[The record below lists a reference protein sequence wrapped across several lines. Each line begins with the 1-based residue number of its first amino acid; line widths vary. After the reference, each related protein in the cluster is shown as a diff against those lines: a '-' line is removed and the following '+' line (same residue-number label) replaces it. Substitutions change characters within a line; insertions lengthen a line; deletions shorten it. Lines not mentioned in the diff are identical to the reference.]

1 MIRDTLLICSVVL
14 CFVLF
19 YRIYVMSQQINNL
32 EEKISV
38 LDTFSQSIYNY
49 VSGKEEKDREK
60 EDVITYSNQD
70 IKEQEKLV
78 REQIA
83 QSLNGFLN
91 ATTNNTENFN
101 NNIPL
106 NTKQEESE
114 TENESHEYNVNQ
126 PINQPINQFE
136 DKLTENFE
144 SKEILSEMV
153 SQLKETLIEN
163 NINKVDQE
171 SSNETEPEVHIES
184 HTETQPN
191 ELYNLLNKT
200 FNTENTTL
208 KEFEQQTNNVNTKKV
223 DNKKKEEDLM
233 KMKLQDLKNL
243 AKKNNIK
250 IVDSSNKPKV
260 KKELVMELLNH

>member
-19 YRIYVMSQQINNL
+19 YRIYVMSQQVNNL
-32 EEKISV
+32 EEKINV

-49 VSGKEEKDREK
+49 VSSKEEKEREK
-60 EDVITYSNQD
+60 DDVITYSNQD

-78 REQIA
+78 REHIA
-83 QSLNGFLN
+83 QSLNGLLN
-91 ATTNNTENFN
+91 VNNTENMMN
-101 NNIPL
+101 NNVQT
-106 NTKQEESE
+106 NTIQEDSE
-114 TENESHEYNVNQ
+114 TENESNEYNVNQ
-126 PINQPINQFE
+126 SVNQPVNQFE

-144 SKEILSEMV
+144 SKEIMSEMV

-163 NINKVDQE
+163 NNDKLEQ
-171 SSNETEPEVHIES
+171 EPEVNIES
-184 HTETQPN
+184 QTESQPETQPN

-200 FNTENTTL
+200 FNTENSTL
-208 KEFEQQTNNVNTKKV
+208 KEFEQPTNKVNIKKV

-243 AKKNNIK
+243 AKKKNIK
-250 IVDSSNKPKV
+250 IMDTSNKPK
-260 KKELVMELLNH
+260 KKETLVMELLNH